1 MASRSVHGGLFLISL
16 ATLTFEIL
24 LTRIFSVTIWNHFA
38 FFAISTAMF
47 GLAAGSLCVYL
58 FPARFPRERTAEA
71 LTLSAL
77 ASGVSMV
84 VAVSVHLSLP
94 FELSDAGL
102 VRLALMYTSASLP
115 FFFCGIAVCLSLTR
129 FPNNIGTLYCADLV
143 GAAFG
148 CLMVV
153 GALELFDA
161 PTAVLLASVVA
172 ASSGLFFSR
181 QSKGRFKKLVLGL
194 TVVLILSVRDTR
206 SCIEVAS
213 RSCVCVGSAVRRRP
227 GPYTRI
233 GIRSPIAPYM
243 GIAIPHRS
251 RLDGACLRQSRTI

>member
-1 MASRSVHGGLFLISL
+1 
-16 ATLTFEIL
+16 
-24 LTRIFSVTIWNHFA
+24 
-38 FFAISTAMF
+38 
-47 GLAAGSLCVYL
+47 
-58 FPARFPRERTAEA
+58 
-71 LTLSAL
+71 
-77 ASGVSMV
+77 MV

-129 FPNNIGTLYCADLV
+129 FPNNIGTLDCADLV

-194 TVVLILSVRDTR
+194 TVVLILVCTGHAVLYRSGEPILRLRWVRGQEAARPLYEDWNSFSHLTVHGNR
-206 SCIEVAS
+206 NSPS
-213 RSCVCVGSAVRRRP
+213 KPFGWGLSPAVP
-227 GPYTRI
+227 DDLVPKQV
-233 GIRSPIAPYM
+233 
-243 GIAIPHRS
+243 HQ
-251 RLDGACLRQSRTI
+251 C